1 MDNII
6 LPTIIGAGI
15 LDSFNPC
22 AISAALL
29 FIAVMFTLGRDR
41 KAILKVGF
49 FYIISVYLTYFFI
62 GLGLLETINLFGIPH
77 LVSFIGASIVILFGV
92 LNLKEYFFP
101 NWNFLKIRMPIS
113 ARYKLNDWAYKAS
126 VPAAVVMGILVGI
139 FEFPCSGAVYIAII
153 SLLNLKATFLNGLI
167 YLLIYNLLFVMPL
180 ILIFVFSSNR
190 MITER
195 MINWQ
200 EKEGRKMHLLLAGV
214 MIGLGTIMLVWYL

>member
-77 LVSFIGASIVILFGV
+77 LVSFIGASIVIF
-92 LNLKEYFFP
+92 
-101 NWNFLKIRMPIS
+101 
-113 ARYKLNDWAYKAS
+113 
-126 VPAAVVMGILVGI
+126 
-139 FEFPCSGAVYIAII
+139 AII
-153 SLLNLKATFLNGLI
+153 PIINLNMPPGI
-167 YLLIYNLLFVMPL
+167 Y
-180 ILIFVFSSNR
+180 SS
-190 MITER
+190 
-195 MINWQ
+195 
-200 EKEGRKMHLLLAGV
+200 G
-214 MIGLGTIMLVWYL
+214 